1 MNTTP
6 LTIYVTRL
14 DTYDY
19 GVFGHLDIDGF
30 DCVTLE
36 RDDTLIPP
44 GTYSVTLDKSPRLGY
59 VCPHIHVP
67 VRDQAA
73 GGDAGLRIHIAN
85 WETQL
90 SGCIAVG
97 EARDG
102 TGISHSRITFT
113 QLMGHLEKANKLQL
127 VIR

>member
-1 MNTTP
+1 LTNT
-6 LTIYVTRL
+6 LLIKVTRL

-19 GVFGHLDIDGF
+19 GVLGHLDLEGF

-44 GTYSVTLDKSPRLGY
+44 GTYEVTLDKSPRLGY
-59 VCPHIHVP
+59 VCPHIRVP
-67 VRDQAA
+67 SRDQAA

-85 WETQL
+85 WEHQL

-102 TGISHSRITFT
+102 QGISHSRVTFT
-113 QLMGHLEKANKLQL
+113 QLMGHLEKADKLVL

>member
-1 MNTTP
+1 MTC
-6 LTIYVTRL
+6 LIRVTRL

-19 GVFGHLDIDGF
+19 GVFGHLDIEGF

-44 GTYSVTLDKSPRLGY
+44 GTYDVVLDKSPRLGY
-59 VCPHIHVP
+59 ICPHIRVP
-67 VRDQAA
+67 SRDEKA
-73 GGDAGLRIHIAN
+73 GGDAGLRIHVAN

-102 TGISHSRITFT
+102 KGISHSKITFE
-113 QLMGHLEKANKLQL
+113 QLIGHLRQADHIQL
-127 VIR
+127 IIC